1 MATISDRLVGM
12 AVMFVAVMVM
22 CYYSAWVIVLPFVDE
37 DNLAQKFFLPWW
49 WAVVLPT
56 TLLLILIVFI
66 GTFVGVVV
74 LKNSR
79 PR

>member
-1 MATISDRLVGM
+1 M
-12 AVMFVAVMVM
+12 
-22 CYYSAWVIVLPFVDE
+22 DE

-66 GTFVGVVV
+66 GEWLRRMLRLHFPLSTAGTFVGVVV

-79 PR
+79 QAAKSHHD